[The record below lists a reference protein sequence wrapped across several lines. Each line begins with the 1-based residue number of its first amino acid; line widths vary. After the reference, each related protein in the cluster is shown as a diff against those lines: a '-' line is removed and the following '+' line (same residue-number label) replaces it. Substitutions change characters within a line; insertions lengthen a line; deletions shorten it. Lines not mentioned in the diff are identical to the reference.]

1 MPKIFPTKSI
11 NAFNYITQKQMQK
24 ISICLL
30 KKEEG
35 YAQFS
40 HIRY

>member
-1 MPKIFPTKSI
+1 MPLIILLKNKCKKYQF
-11 NAFNYITQKQMQK
+11 AYI
-24 ISICLL
+24 